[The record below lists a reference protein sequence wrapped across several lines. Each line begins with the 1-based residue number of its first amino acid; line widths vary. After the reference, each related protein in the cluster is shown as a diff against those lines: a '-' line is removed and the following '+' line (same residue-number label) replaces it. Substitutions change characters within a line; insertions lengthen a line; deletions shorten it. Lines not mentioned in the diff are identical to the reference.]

1 MATKQDREA
10 FGTLFARYKHLVFGV
25 CLKYLEETERAKD
38 AVQNIFLKI
47 WNDSYK
53 YQVNRFKPWLYKV
66 AKNHCLGE
74 LRQKDPT
81 AQLDTKSDIDDME
94 WVDYLHLKLKE
105 EQLLTHLSHCMN
117 NLKEEQYRCI
127 NSFYFEE
134 KSYQQIAIDTGYTY
148 KDIKS
153 FIQNGRRNIKACMQ
167 TVITA

>member
-1 MATKQDREA
+1 MATRQDRDA
-10 FGTLFARYKHLVFGV
+10 FGMLFARYKHLVLGV

-53 YQVNRFKPWLYKV
+53 YQISRFKPWLYKV
-66 AKNHCLGE
+66 ARNHCLGE
-74 LRQKDPT
+74 LRKKDPT
-81 AQLDTKSDIDDME
+81 AQFDTVPDIDDVE
-94 WVDYLHLKLKE
+94 WIDYLHLKLKE
-105 EQLLTHLSHCMN
+105 DQLLNHLSHCMN
-117 NLKEEQYRCI
+117 NLREEQYRCI

-134 KSYQQIAIDTGYTY
+134 KSYQEIAIATGYTY

-167 TVITA
+167 NVITV